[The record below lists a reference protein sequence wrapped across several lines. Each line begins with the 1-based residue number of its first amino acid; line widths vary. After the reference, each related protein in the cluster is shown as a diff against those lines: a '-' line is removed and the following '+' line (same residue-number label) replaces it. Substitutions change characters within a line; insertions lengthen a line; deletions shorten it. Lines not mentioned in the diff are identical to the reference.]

1 MRRAIEASF
10 FKLLEDRPFEKI
22 TVKDIVDDCG
32 VTRNTFYNYYED
44 TYDVVDGL
52 LRREM
57 IELVRGEGTQTTV
70 AEAMHCVAQ
79 IALEHPRSC
88 NHLFRS
94 PKREELLYYFNKAV
108 SVTVGHVVDRTIGEE
123 PIDARDKQLIVDAYC
138 HAAAGFFSDWV
149 MRGMP
154 DDPES
159 ALSRL
164 DVLFADSMERAIA
177 RARECPIGAVAAE
190 DGVSATVADDGVGSD
205 ASGGAQADAGEPAG
219 QTKGEK

>member
-1 MRRAIEASF
+1 MRTKQEYIRRAIEASF
-10 FKLLEDRPFEKI
+10 FKLLEERPFEKI

-57 IELVRGEGTQTTV
+57 VALVREEDTQTTI
-70 AEAMHCVAQ
+70 AEAIHCVAR

-94 PKREELLYYFNKAV
+94 PKREELLHYFHKAV
-108 SVTVGHVVDRTIGEE
+108 SVTVGHVVDRTIGDS
-123 PIDARDKQLIVDAYC
+123 PIDARDKQLIIDAYC
-138 HAAAGFFSDWV
+138 HAVSGFFCDWV
-149 MRGMP
+149 LRGMP
-154 DDPES
+154 EDPE
-159 ALSRL
+159 AFLGRL

-177 RARECPIGAVAAE
+177 RAREYPGGAAVEKRAFTDE
-190 DGVSATVADDGVGSD
+190 KIKSAT
-205 ASGGAQADAGEPAG
+205 E
-219 QTKGEK
+219 EK